1 MDDIEVL
8 DLEENQISQKEE
20 KTKSKNGIIVGIIM
34 IIVVLLAGY
43 FLFIKNGSD
52 KTLENKLKKA
62 STDYF
67 EKYMSTNDTT
77 STYVVTLDM
86 LKSANSQG
94 EDYDLKGLEK
104 CKAQSTRSRI
114 TINYNDGKPK
124 KVEVELNC

>member
-8 DLEENQISQKEE
+8 DLEENQTSQKEE
-20 KTKSKNGIIVGIIM
+20 KSKNGIIIGII
-34 IIVVLLAGY
+34 IVILLLAGY

>member
-8 DLEENQISQKEE
+8 DLEENQTSQKEE
-20 KTKSKNGIIVGIIM
+20 KSKNGIIIGII
-34 IIVVLLAGY
+34 IVILLLAGY

-86 LKSANSQG
+86 LKNANSQG
-94 EDYDLKGLEK
+94 ENYDLKGLEK

>member
-8 DLEENQISQKEE
+8 DLEENQTSQKEE
-20 KTKSKNGIIVGIIM
+20 KSKNEIIIGII
-34 IIVVLLAGY
+34 IVILLLAGY

-86 LKSANSQG
+86 LKNANSQG
-94 EDYDLKGLEK
+94 ENYDLKGLEK